1 MGRRADR
8 SAARPSAVRV
18 RGPEPDAGP
27 TEALRTVPAQA
38 DGPLAD
44 ALPTEA
50 LRRVSRR
57 RADGP
62 RTEVF
67 RTTAPPEALRTE
79 AFRAVPRT
87 EVLRKVPDA
96 PRTQALR
103 RVPGEP
109 PTEALRRVP
118 GPRPAA
124 PRTETPRTEAAPTR
138 RATEA
143 LPRVPRPA
151 EERPR
156 VVWWHGDHLRTEALR
171 IVPRH
176 ADGLHPAT
184 RPGPRHAAL
193 PPGIAAPSR
202 HPAGHDRTGRQAR
215 HPRPRRPAPALASRR
230 PHGAPVRAA
239 LRRHPAPAGGGA
251 GERAA
256 ADVRRAG
263 RTGQPARPPPAGAR
277 IGAGDRVALHVRRR
291 GVGVHGHAGG
301 AQDRGRVRAA
311 GPRLP
316 GGPRRLHRERR
327 RRVRRPDAGTPARA
341 ARRDAG
347 RRRVRRR
354 PRRAPRR
361 APVDAAHPGRT
372 WPGHGRP
379 VGLHHLHVRLDRAPQ
394 GRRDRARR
402 ASSASCGSPPRCTA
416 SGSATG
422 CTRA

>member
-18 RGPEPDAGP
+18 RGSEPDAGL

-38 DGPLAD
+38 DGPLAE
-44 ALPTEA
+44 APPTEA
-50 LRRVSRR
+50 LRRVPRR

-103 RVPGEP
+103 RVPAEP

-118 GPRPAA
+118 GPRPEAS
-124 PRTETPRTEAAPTR
+124 RTETPRTEVLRRVPQPDAPRTEAAH
-138 RATEA
+138 TEA

-184 RPGPRHAAL
+184 RPGPRPERCRDVAA
-193 PPGIAAPSR
+193 GDRRAGR
-202 HPAGHDRTGRQAR
+202 HPAGHDRTGRQTR

-239 LRRHPAPAGGGA
+239 LRRHTAPTGGGA
-251 GERAA
+251 GERPA
-256 ADVRRAG
+256 ADLRRAG

-277 IGAGDRVALHVRRR
+277 HRR
-291 GVGVHGHAGG
+291 G
-301 AQDRGRVRAA
+301 
-311 GPRLP
+311 
-316 GGPRRLHRERR
+316 
-327 RRVRRPDAGTPARA
+327 
-341 ARRDAG
+341 
-347 RRRVRRR
+347 
-354 PRRAPRR
+354 
-361 APVDAAHPGRT
+361 
-372 WPGHGRP
+372 
-379 VGLHHLHVRLDRAPQ
+379 
-394 GRRDRARR
+394 
-402 ASSASCGSPPRCTA
+402 
-416 SGSATG
+416 
-422 CTRA
+422 